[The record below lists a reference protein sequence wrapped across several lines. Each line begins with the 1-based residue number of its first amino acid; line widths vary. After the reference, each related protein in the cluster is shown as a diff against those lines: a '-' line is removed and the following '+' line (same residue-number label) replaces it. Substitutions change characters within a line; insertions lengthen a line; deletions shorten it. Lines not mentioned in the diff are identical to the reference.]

1 MAHYKCGYRATDTD
15 TITKETAE
23 STRERE
29 IERGGRG
36 GARRACCGRQLYIKM
51 DN

>member
-1 MAHYKCGYRATDTD
+1 MGHYKCGYRATDTD

-23 STRERE
+23 AIREE
-29 IERGGRG
+29 GEMERDARG
-36 GARRACCGRQLYIKM
+36 ACCGRQLYIKM